1 MTIGSTIPSTN
12 ISLNLIRSTQEY
24 EISQSANEGSLTT
37 CSTRLLA
44 TRPYTGST
52 NVELD
57 NATPHAMSEFAGYK
71 APWLELSSST
81 TYNKIN
87 LTNIETTSSNFV
99 VSGVKF
105 EFSMVRTS
113 VNNIDTIS
121 FYADHNTGDY
131 MGVAKDSGSFTNVT
145 TSGDVKLGEV
155 EYLNS
160 TSRPDSYYIK
170 MVNGLWGGGFP
181 LQLSTTYGNGSQ
193 TYEMNPPNTL
203 YTFYS
208 SPLYYFPTGF
218 SFSTLASDE
227 CGSFEMDR
235 TSTFDVIFRKSGFA
249 DRSVFNFTLTEEVE
263 GVWTGGL
270 CN

>member
-1 MTIGSTIPSTN
+1 MTTGSTIPSTN
-12 ISLNLIRSTQEY
+12 ISLNKIRSTQEY
-24 EISQSANEGSLTT
+24 EVLQQLDEGSLTT

-71 APWLELSSST
+71 APWPEISSST
-81 TYNKIN
+81 NYNKIN
-87 LTNIETTSSNFV
+87 LLNIDTSSNNFV
-99 VSGVKF
+99 FSSVKF
-105 EFSMVRTS
+105 EFSMARTS
-113 VNNIDTIS
+113 VNNVDTIS
-121 FYADHNTGDY
+121 FYADHKLGDY
-131 MGVAKDSGSFTNVT
+131 MGVAKDNGSYTNVT
-145 TSGDVKLGEV
+145 SLGDIKLGEV

-170 MVNGLWGGGFP
+170 MVNGNWGGGFP
-181 LQLSTTYGNGSQ
+181 LNHYTTYSNGTQS
-193 TYEMNPPNTL
+193 YSMNPPNTL

-208 SPLYYFPTGF
+208 NPLYYFPTGF
-218 SFSTLASDE
+218 DYQTIANDE
-227 CGSFEMDR
+227 CGSFAIDR

-249 DRSVFNFTLTEEVE
+249 DRSVFSFTLYEEVE
-263 GVWTGGL
+263 GIWTGGF